1 MQQAAMGDPVP
12 GSRIKVAVLGG
23 GPGGISAAFW
33 LSATP
38 ALRARYEVTVHTLGW
53 RLGGK
58 CASGRNMAVGGRIE
72 EHGLHVLMGCYQTAF
87 QTIRQC
93 YAEWVP
99 RASSP
104 FKLWTDAMT
113 PQWKVAAEEQA
124 PGVQP
129 PQWTPWEFA
138 LPVLPGEPGDPDTA
152 HSDARVGELAAS
164 LQALLDAHPDLS
176 AQWDYGPALAQLRR
190 LASSS
195 PGDNNDDDN
204 DDTGDKLNRLAGQVR
219 AQLAPRAAASATDD
233 AALQGALSHL
243 AILADLG
250 LSIAIGW
257 FLDLRGQGQAGYD
270 ALNAQDFRGWLGRHG
285 ATDAALNCAPI
296 RALYDLTF
304 AYRGGDAST
313 LDNGSLAA
321 GVTFRFAMDMV
332 LGYRHAPFWK
342 MNAGTGDALF
352 TPLYQVLSARGVK
365 IELFHRV
372 AGIELSADAS
382 RIGTIHVDQQALF
395 VHGAYQPFVQVQG
408 LDCWPNQPQWNQ
420 LVDGERLRQRGVNFE
435 SPRDTTVAQRL
446 TLKEGADFDQV
457 VLAVPPDVIQAVAP
471 GLAAV
476 NARWAS
482 MVAQSVSVA
491 TEAFQLWLK
500 PALGELGWSSSA
512 TIVSAYAERFDSWA
526 DMSQQLPYEAWPA
539 ASAPHAIEYFCG
551 CLPESAS
558 HTDPNG
564 DAQAWL
570 DASIAGLWPAAV
582 TPAGRL
588 KPGVETSRYC
598 RANWEG
604 AERYVQTPAGSVIH
618 RLPPGPAQFGNL
630 HLAGDWTLT
639 RFSGGCFESA
649 IESGMLAAAAISA
662 Q

>member
-1 MQQAAMGDPVP
+1 MQQAAAQGPGA

-58 CASGRNMAVGGRIE
+58 CASGRNMVVGGRIE
-72 EHGLHVLMGCYQTAF
+72 EHGLHVLMGCYQSAF

-93 YAEWVP
+93 YAEWQP

-124 PGVQP
+124 PNSSP
-129 PQWTPWEFA
+129 PRWSPWEFT
-138 LPVLPGEPGDPDTA
+138 LPELPGEPGDPRLADT
-152 HSDARVGELAAS
+152 DALIGNLAAWLHGLLDAQPELAAEWS
-164 LQALLDAHPDLS
+164 YGPVLALL
-176 AQWDYGPALAQLRR
+176 GR
-190 LASSS
+190 LASPSLCENVDEEAGS
-195 PGDNNDDDN
+195 QLRQLAERVR
-204 DDTGDKLNRLAGQVR
+204 TRLATRGP
-219 AQLAPRAAASATDD
+219 APAAVDSAFADT
-233 AALQGALSHL
+233 LSHL
-243 AILADLG
+243 LILADLG
-250 LSIAIGW
+250 LSAAIGW
-257 FLDLRGQGQAGYD
+257 FFDLMGKGQAGYD
-270 ALNAQDFRGWLGRHG
+270 ALNALDFRAWLGRHG
-285 ATDAALNCAPI
+285 ATDAALNSAPI

-313 LDNGSLAA
+313 LANGSIAA

-352 TPLYQVLSARGVK
+352 TPLYQVLAARGVK

-372 AGIELSADAS
+372 AGIELNADAS
-382 RIGTIHVDQQALF
+382 RIGTIRIDQQADF
-395 VHGAYQPFVQVQG
+395 TNGEYQPFVVVKG
-408 LDCWPNQPQWNQ
+408 LDCWPNQPNWEQ
-420 LVDGERLRQRGVNFE
+420 LVDGERLRQAGVNFE
-435 SPRDTTVAQRL
+435 SSHDTTVAKQL
-446 TLKEGADFDQV
+446 TLVDGQDFDQV
-457 VLAVPPDVIQAVAP
+457 VLAVPPDVIRAVAP
-471 GLAAV
+471 ALAAAD
-476 NARWAS
+476 ARWAS

-491 TEAFQLWLK
+491 TEAFQLWLQ
-500 PALGELGWSSSA
+500 PALGELGWPSSA

-526 DMSQQLPYEAWPA
+526 DMSQQLPHEDWPA
-539 ASAPHAIEYFCG
+539 ADTPQAIEYFCG
-551 CLPESAS
+551 CLPQDAS
-558 HTDPNG
+558 HADPER
-564 DAQAWL
+564 DVQAWL
-570 DASIAGLWPAAV
+570 DASIAGLWPAAT
-582 TPAGRL
+582 TPDGKL
-588 KPGVETSRYC
+588 KPGVEISRYC

-604 AERYVQTPAGSVIH
+604 AERYVQTPAGSVSY

-630 HLAGDWTLT
+630 YLAGDWTLT

-649 IESGMLAAAAISA
+649 IESGMLAAAAISGG
-662 Q
+662 

>member
-1 MQQAAMGDPVP
+1 MQQAAAQGPGA

-72 EHGLHVLMGCYQTAF
+72 EHGLHVLMGCYQSAF

-93 YAEWVP
+93 YAEWQP

-124 PGVQP
+124 PNSSP
-129 PQWTPWEFA
+129 PRWSPWEFT
-138 LPVLPGEPGDPDTA
+138 LPELPGEPGDPRLADT
-152 HSDARVGELAAS
+152 DALIGNLAAWLHGLLDAQPELAAE
-164 LQALLDAHPDLS
+164 LNHGPVLALL
-176 AQWDYGPALAQLRR
+176 GR
-190 LASSS
+190 LASPSLCENVDEDAGS
-195 PGDNNDDDN
+195 QLRQLAERVR
-204 DDTGDKLNRLAGQVR
+204 TRLATRG
-219 AQLAPRAAASATDD
+219 AAPAAVDSAFADT
-233 AALQGALSHL
+233 LSHL
-243 AILADLG
+243 LILADLG
-250 LSIAIGW
+250 LSAAIGW
-257 FLDLRGQGQAGYD
+257 FFDLMGKGQAGYD
-270 ALNAQDFRGWLGRHG
+270 ALNALDFRAWLGRHG
-285 ATDAALNCAPI
+285 ATDTALNSAPI

-313 LDNGSLAA
+313 LANGSIAA

-352 TPLYQVLSARGVK
+352 TPLYQVLAARGVK

-372 AGIELSADAS
+372 AGIELNADAS
-382 RIGTIHVDQQALF
+382 RIGTIRIDQQAEF
-395 VHGAYQPFVQVQG
+395 TNGDYQPFVVVKG
-408 LDCWPNQPQWNQ
+408 LDCWPNQPNWEQ
-420 LVDGERLRQRGVNFE
+420 LVDGERLRQAGVNFE
-435 SPRDTTVAQRL
+435 SSHDTTVAKQL
-446 TLKEGADFDQV
+446 TLVDGQDFDQV
-457 VLAVPPDVIQAVAP
+457 VLAVPPDVIRAVAP
-471 GLAAV
+471 ALAAAD
-476 NARWAS
+476 ARWAS

-491 TEAFQLWLK
+491 TEAFQLWLQ
-500 PALGELGWSSSA
+500 PALGELGWPSSA

-526 DMSQQLPYEAWPA
+526 DMSQQLPHEDWPA
-539 ASAPHAIEYFCG
+539 ADAPQAIEYFCG
-551 CLPESAS
+551 CLPQDAS
-558 HTDPNG
+558 HADPER
-564 DAQAWL
+564 DVQAWL
-570 DASIAGLWPAAV
+570 DASIAGLWPAAT
-582 TPAGRL
+582 TPDGKL
-588 KPGVETSRYC
+588 KPGVEISRYC

-604 AERYVQTPAGSVIH
+604 AERYVQTPAGSVSY

-630 HLAGDWTLT
+630 YLAGDWTLT

-649 IESGMLAAAAISA
+649 IESGMLAAAAISGG
-662 Q
+662 

>member
-1 MQQAAMGDPVP
+1 MQQAAAQGPGA

-72 EHGLHVLMGCYQTAF
+72 EHGLHVLMGCYQSAF

-93 YAEWVP
+93 YAEWQP

-124 PGVQP
+124 PNSSP
-129 PQWTPWEFA
+129 PRWSPWEFT
-138 LPVLPGEPGDPDTA
+138 LPELPGEPGDPRLADT
-152 HSDARVGELAAS
+152 DALIGNLAAWLHGLLDAQPELAAE
-164 LQALLDAHPDLS
+164 LNHGPVLALL
-176 AQWDYGPALAQLRR
+176 GR
-190 LASSS
+190 LASPSLCENVDEDAGS
-195 PGDNNDDDN
+195 QLRQLAERVR
-204 DDTGDKLNRLAGQVR
+204 TRLATRG
-219 AQLAPRAAASATDD
+219 AAPAAVDSAFADT
-233 AALQGALSHL
+233 LSHL
-243 AILADLG
+243 LILADLG
-250 LSIAIGW
+250 LSAAIGW
-257 FLDLRGQGQAGYD
+257 FFDLMGKGQAGYD
-270 ALNAQDFRGWLGRHG
+270 ALNALDFRAWLGRHG
-285 ATDAALNCAPI
+285 ATDTALNSAPI

-313 LDNGSLAA
+313 LANGSIAA

-352 TPLYQVLSARGVK
+352 TPLYQVLAARGVK

-372 AGIELSADAS
+372 AGIELNADAS
-382 RIGTIHVDQQALF
+382 RIGTIRIDQQADF
-395 VHGAYQPFVQVQG
+395 TNGEYQPFVVVKG
-408 LDCWPNQPQWNQ
+408 LDCWPNQPNWEQ
-420 LVDGERLRQRGVNFE
+420 LVDGERLRQAGVNFE
-435 SPRDTTVAQRL
+435 SSHDTTVAKQL
-446 TLKEGADFDQV
+446 TLVDGQDFDQV
-457 VLAVPPDVIQAVAP
+457 VLAVPPDVIRAVAP
-471 GLAAV
+471 ALAAAD
-476 NARWAS
+476 ARWAS

-491 TEAFQLWLK
+491 TEAFQLWLQ
-500 PALGELGWSSSA
+500 PALGELGWPSSA

-526 DMSQQLPYEAWPA
+526 DMSQQLPHEDWPA
-539 ASAPHAIEYFCG
+539 ADAPQAIEYFCG
-551 CLPESAS
+551 CLPQDAS
-558 HTDPNG
+558 HADPER
-564 DAQAWL
+564 DVQAWL
-570 DASIAGLWPAAV
+570 DASIAGLWPAAT
-582 TPAGRL
+582 TPDGKL
-588 KPGVETSRYC
+588 KPGVEISRYC

-604 AERYVQTPAGSVIH
+604 AERYVQTPAGSVSY

-630 HLAGDWTLT
+630 YLAGDWTLT

-649 IESGMLAAAAISA
+649 IESGMLAAAAISGG
-662 Q
+662 

>member
-1 MQQAAMGDPVP
+1 MQQAAAQGPGA

-72 EHGLHVLMGCYQTAF
+72 EHGLHVLMGCYQSAF

-93 YAEWVP
+93 YAEWQP

-124 PGVQP
+124 PNSSP
-129 PQWTPWEFA
+129 PRWSPWEFT
-138 LPVLPGEPGDPDTA
+138 LPELPGEPGDPRLADT
-152 HSDARVGELAAS
+152 DALIGNLAAWLHGLLDAQPELAAEWS
-164 LQALLDAHPDLS
+164 YGPVLALL
-176 AQWDYGPALAQLRR
+176 GR
-190 LASSS
+190 LASPSLCENVDEEAGS
-195 PGDNNDDDN
+195 QLRQLAERVR
-204 DDTGDKLNRLAGQVR
+204 TRLATRG
-219 AQLAPRAAASATDD
+219 AAPAAVDSAFADT
-233 AALQGALSHL
+233 LSHL
-243 AILADLG
+243 LILADLG
-250 LSIAIGW
+250 LSAAIGW
-257 FLDLRGQGQAGYD
+257 FFDLMGKGQAGYD
-270 ALNAQDFRGWLGRHG
+270 ALNALDFRAWLGRHG
-285 ATDAALNCAPI
+285 ATDTALNSAPI

-313 LDNGSLAA
+313 LANGSIAA

-352 TPLYQVLSARGVK
+352 TPLYQVLAARGVK

-372 AGIELSADAS
+372 AGIELNADAS
-382 RIGTIHVDQQALF
+382 RIGTIRIDQQAEF
-395 VHGAYQPFVQVQG
+395 TNGDYQPFVVVKG
-408 LDCWPNQPQWNQ
+408 LDCWPNQPNWEQ
-420 LVDGERLRQRGVNFE
+420 LVDGERLRQAGVNFE
-435 SPRDTTVAQRL
+435 SSHDTTVAKQL
-446 TLKEGADFDQV
+446 TLVDGQDFDQV
-457 VLAVPPDVIQAVAP
+457 VLAVPPDVIRAVAP
-471 GLAAV
+471 ALAAAD
-476 NARWAS
+476 ARWAS

-491 TEAFQLWLK
+491 TEAFQLWLQ
-500 PALGELGWSSSA
+500 PALGELGWPSSA

-526 DMSQQLPYEAWPA
+526 DMSQQLPHEDWPA
-539 ASAPHAIEYFCG
+539 ADAPQAIEYFCG
-551 CLPESAS
+551 CLPQDAS
-558 HTDPNG
+558 HADPER
-564 DAQAWL
+564 DVQAWL
-570 DASIAGLWPAAV
+570 DASIAGLWPAAT
-582 TPAGRL
+582 TPDGKL
-588 KPGVETSRYC
+588 KPGVEISRYC

-604 AERYVQTPAGSVIH
+604 AERYVQTPAGSVSY

-630 HLAGDWTLT
+630 YLAGDWTLT

-649 IESGMLAAAAISA
+649 IESGMLAAAAISGG
-662 Q
+662 